1 MELGRPE
8 GKLKRP
14 CRGKVGQGDPEFA
27 SQFDANDLGAPIG
40 VEFLQFA
47 GPGHDLAAIGAA
59 ATELILR
66 RQAVATSLLK
76 RPPDLPD
83 RVVRQTEF
91 KGDAVNL
98 LAVEAAADDF
108 LSDRHR

>member
-8 GKLKRP
+8 GELKCP
-14 CRGKVGQGDPEFA
+14 SRGKVGQGEPEFA

-40 VEFLQFA
+40 MESLQFA
-47 GPGHDLAAIGAA
+47 GAGHNLAAIGAA
-59 ATELILR
+59 TTELIPR
-66 RQAVATSLLK
+66 RQAVKTSLLK

-83 RVVRQTEF
+83 RVVRQAEF
-91 KGDAVNL
+91 EGDAVDL

-108 LSDRHR
+108 LPYRHR

>member
-8 GKLKRP
+8 GELKRP
-14 CRGKVGQGDPEFA
+14 SRGKVGQGEPEFA
-27 SQFDANDLGAPIG
+27 GQLDANDLGAPIG
-40 VEFLQFA
+40 VASLQFA
-47 GPGHDLAAIGAA
+47 GAGHDLVAIGAA
-59 ATELILR
+59 TTELIPR
-66 RQAVATSLLK
+66 RQAVTTSLLK

-83 RVVRQTEF
+83 RVVRQAEF
-91 KGDAVNL
+91 KGNAVNL